1 MARKHSFFRSLIS
14 DERGSRSSK
23 RLLAILCTL
32 VLCVAL
38 LISVFSKRELTP
50 SPELISAIELITISC
65 IGATSIDKFSKRG
78 TPPPTPPS
86 ETDSSLN

>member
-1 MARKHSFFRSLIS
+1 
-14 DERGSRSSK
+14 
-23 RLLAILCTL
+23 
-32 VLCVAL
+32 
-38 LISVFSKRELTP
+38 LTP

>member
-1 MARKHSFFRSLIS
+1 MARKHSFFRSLVS

-23 RLLAILCTL
+23 RIIALVGML

-38 LISVFSKRELTP
+38 LISVFSKRTLTP

-65 IGATSIDKFSKRG
+65 IGATSVDKFAKRDN
-78 TPPPTPPS
+78 TPN